1 MSKIARAVV
10 GALFAFTAVAAPAVA
25 GLDTANAA
33 KVRGDG
39 YWCC

>member
-1 MSKIARAVV
+1 MSKIARVVAGAV
-10 GALFAFTAVAAPAVA
+10 LAFSAVAAPAVA